1 MACWT
6 KVLMRETRDKVPVL
20 LFSCVVGEILEN
32 HQITAALEVK
42 KSCVRNLDD
51 DFFQSWHF
59 SLK

>member
-1 MACWT
+1 
-6 KVLMRETRDKVPVL
+6 MRETRDKVPVL